1 MVKLNIFGQ
10 KNILFGYLAGDVVH
24 DEEGDGPLVVPGHL
38 AGVGVTPGHLGPQR
52 LRLVHICLVTGG
64 LGDPGSGPDNLVVV
78 ATPGLVETTSG
89 DGVSVLSFI
98 SKMISNGKT
107 LIYLGIE

>member
-10 KNILFGYLAGDVVH
+10 KNILVGYLAGDVVH

-38 AGVGVTPGHLGPQR
+38 TGVGVTPGHLSPQR
-52 LRLVHICLVTGG
+52 LRLVHICLVAGG
-64 LGDPGSGPDNLVVV
+64 LGNPGCSPDNLVIV

-98 SKMISNGKT
+98 AKKMK
-107 LIYLGIE
+107 